1 MKLQTLAE
9 FGNLQSDYP
18 ITSTYLIH
26 LLPPMYKGV
35 LQVMYRKFKLS
46 TPNINISHFSQYY
59 LSSNKCIMAGE
70 LFSSS
75 LITALWPTESCNMA
89 LECELQVDHIQKFI

>member
-35 LQVMYRKFKLS
+35 LDASDVQK
-46 TPNINISHFSQYY
+46 
-59 LSSNKCIMAGE
+59 
-70 LFSSS
+70 
-75 LITALWPTESCNMA
+75 
-89 LECELQVDHIQKFI
+89 IQTIYT